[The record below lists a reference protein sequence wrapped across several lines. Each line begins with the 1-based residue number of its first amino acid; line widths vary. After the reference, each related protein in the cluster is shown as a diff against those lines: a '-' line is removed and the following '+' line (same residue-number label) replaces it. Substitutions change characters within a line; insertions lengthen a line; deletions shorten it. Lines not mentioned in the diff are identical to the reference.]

1 MNLMLNMDNYQV
13 KEHLELLKNVYLNY
27 NLNIMLSNEFSK
39 KKENQILMK
48 YEYLI
53 KLEMIKI
60 LFNYMILIIDKQI
73 N

>member
-1 MNLMLNMDNYQV
+1 
-13 KEHLELLKNVYLNY
+13 
-27 NLNIMLSNEFSK
+27 MLSNEFSK

-73 N
+73 IKLII

>member
-1 MNLMLNMDNYQV
+1 
-13 KEHLELLKNVYLNY
+13 
-27 NLNIMLSNEFSK
+27 MLSNEFSK

-48 YEYLI
+48 YEYLN

-73 N
+73 IK

>member
-1 MNLMLNMDNYQV
+1 
-13 KEHLELLKNVYLNY
+13 
-27 NLNIMLSNEFSK
+27 MLSNEFSK

-60 LFNYMILIIDKQI
+60 LFNYMSLIIDKQI

>member
-1 MNLMLNMDNYQV
+1 
-13 KEHLELLKNVYLNY
+13 
-27 NLNIMLSNEFSK
+27 MLSNKFSK

>member
-1 MNLMLNMDNYQV
+1 
-13 KEHLELLKNVYLNY
+13 
-27 NLNIMLSNEFSK
+27 MLSNKFSK

-73 N
+73 IKLII

>member
-1 MNLMLNMDNYQV
+1 
-13 KEHLELLKNVYLNY
+13 
-27 NLNIMLSNEFSK
+27 MLSNKLSK

-60 LFNYMILIIDKQI
+60 LFNYMILIFDKQ
-73 N
+73 NN